1 MKTITESEMNF
12 GKFAESD
19 LFHIEDSQIYK
30 KLGSG
35 LKTVEFILKNN
46 ENSIVFLEAK
56 KSVPNAANRYESKDK
71 TEKFEGYY
79 SSVTEKFITS
89 LQVYLSI
96 ILDRQQDNKSEVG
109 DGLKITNSLKD
120 VGLKF
125 ILVVKNAKNE
135 AWLAGPKAELDNR
148 LIKIKKIW
156 DIKIMV
162 LNEELAKKYKLISE
176 S

>member
-1 MKTITESEMNF
+1 M
-12 GKFAESD
+12 
-19 LFHIEDSQIYK
+19 
-30 KLGSG
+30 
-35 LKTVEFILKNN
+35 
-46 ENSIVFLEAK
+46 
-56 KSVPNAANRYESKDK
+56 
-71 TEKFEGYY
+71 
-79 SSVTEKFITS
+79 
-89 LQVYLSI
+89 SI

-125 ILVVKNAKNE
+125 VLVVKNAKNE

-156 DIKIMV
+156 GIRVMV